1 MSSVAPASR
10 PDQFLLAVEGSGSK
24 TQALLTDLTG
34 KAVARGFGPAS
45 NPNVVGFEA
54 FGKALTMAIEG
65 ALVNAMGPRRGD
77 LGGSAWHGAGIAAA
91 CFGLAGVDSPEDE
104 ERVSRWVNEQA
115 IALRTMVVNDAELVI
130 AGGTP
135 DGWGVALISGSGSV
149 CVGRSPDGRVARVG
163 GWGPLLG
170 DEGSGYQMA
179 LSALRLCTQTADG
192 RAEAHALLRTVLRH
206 WSLPDANAL
215 LHRVY
220 GPGMSTGDFAALAP
234 VVVELA
240 ASGDAP
246 AQAMVQESARELAR
260 QVDTI
265 VRKLALQRPPL
276 ALAGGLLR
284 GDMRRAVLSA
294 IGSEIKTATYVAD
307 LCRGAVVL
315 AQRLLKASPRA
326 RG

>member
-1 MSSVAPASR
+1 
-10 PDQFLLAVEGSGSK
+10 
-24 TQALLTDLTG
+24 
-34 KAVARGFGPAS
+34 
-45 NPNVVGFEA
+45 
-54 FGKALTMAIEG
+54 
-65 ALVNAMGPRRGD
+65 
-77 LGGSAWHGAGIAAA
+77 
-91 CFGLAGVDSPEDE
+91 
-104 ERVSRWVNEQA
+104 
-115 IALRTMVVNDAELVI
+115 
-130 AGGTP
+130 
-135 DGWGVALISGSGSV
+135 
-149 CVGRSPDGRVARVG
+149 
-163 GWGPLLG
+163 
-170 DEGSGYQMA
+170 
-179 LSALRLCTQTADG
+179 
-192 RAEAHALLRTVLRH
+192 
-206 WSLPDANAL
+206 
-215 LHRVY
+215 
-220 GPGMSTGDFAALAP
+220 MSTGDFAALAP